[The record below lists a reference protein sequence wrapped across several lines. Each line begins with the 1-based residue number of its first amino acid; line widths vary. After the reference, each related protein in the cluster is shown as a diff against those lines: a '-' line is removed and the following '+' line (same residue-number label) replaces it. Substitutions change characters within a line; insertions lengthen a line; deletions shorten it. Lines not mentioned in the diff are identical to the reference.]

1 MRIHMHSSTAY
12 LFLGAVILATTPAS
26 ALAQGRDKAD
36 TAPARTERMEK
47 IDTAPVT
54 TSVRISPDVRVRIQD
69 YYSNHHGRGVESLP
83 PGIRKRLARGK
94 PLPPGIAK
102 RALPADLLSR
112 IRVPRGYEVVEVGM
126 DVLLVEVATH
136 VVHDIL
142 RDVVR

>member
-1 MRIHMHSSTAY
+1 MRIRLNAWTVG
-12 LFLGAVILATTPAS
+12 LFLGAAILAATPSS
-26 ALAQGRDKAD
+26 AFAQGRKKAD
-36 TAPARTERMEK
+36 TAPATTERLEK

-54 TSVRISPDVRVRIQD
+54 TSVRISPDERDRIRD
-69 YYSNHHGRGVESLP
+69 YYVSHRARGIESLP

-102 RALPADLLSR
+102 RALPSDLLSR

>member
-1 MRIHMHSSTAY
+1 MRIQLNPWTAG
-12 LFLGAVILATTPAS
+12 LFLGAIILTTTPAD
-26 ALAQGRDKAD
+26 ALAQGRKKAD
-36 TAPARTERMEK
+36 TAPATTERMEK

-54 TSVRISPDVRVRIQD
+54 TSVRISPDVRVRIRD
-69 YYSNHHGRGVESLP
+69 YYVSHDARGVTSLP

-102 RALPADLLSR
+102 RALPADLLSHV
-112 IRVPRGYEVVEVGM
+112 RVPRGYEVVEVGM

-142 RDVVR
+142 KDVVR